1 MLKNGGFTIYHK
13 GFDKQNRVETW
24 TRFNYPNAWFFG
36 GQGARLN
43 KGFDEANDVKARV
56 SYLEDEKLNIKN
68 FAIGDIIVKGSLDL
82 DITTQQ
88 DLKDYV
94 VYNITSINNNDFGL
108 NPHIHIEG
116 K

>member
-13 GFDKQNRVETW
+13 GFDKTIRDTTW

-36 GQGARLN
+36 GVGARLN

-56 SYLEDEKLNIKN
+56 SYLEIPTLNINN

-82 DITTQQ
+82 DINSEL
-88 DLKDYV
+88 DLKDYTI
-94 VYNITSINNNDFGL
+94 YKITSINNNNFGL
-108 NPHIHIEG
+108 NPHIHLEG

>member
-1 MLKNGGFTIYHK
+1 MLKNEGFTVYHK
-13 GFDKQNRVETW
+13 GFDKVNRVETW

-36 GQGARLN
+36 GKGASLN
-43 KGFDEANDVKARV
+43 KGYVDSNDVQDRV
-56 SYLEDEKLNIKN
+56 SYLEYDLDIRN
-68 FAIGDIIVKGSLDL
+68 FSIGDILVKGNVEL
-82 DITTQQ
+82 DISRQQ

-108 NPHIHIEG
+108 NPHIHLGG

>member
-13 GFDKQNRVETW
+13 GFNKQQHIETW

-43 KGFDEANDVKARV
+43 KGFDDANDVKARV
-56 SYLEDEKLNIKN
+56 SYLEYDLNINN
-68 FAIGDIIVKGSLDL
+68 FAIGDIIVKGTLDL
-82 DITTQQ
+82 DIERQQ
-88 DLKDYV
+88 DLKNYQ
-94 VYNITSINNNDFGL
+94 VYNITSINNNNFGL
-108 NPHIHIEG
+108 NPHIHLEG